1 MKKTFLLILAV
12 FLVMLVACNA
22 STNIVDKAPVK
33 MRGKVWSGTA
43 SILLNGITISGD
55 EPITIAIPESGEL
68 DRENLPI
75 ATKYSATATSNTY
88 TLQVEY
94 STSTNGIVYNVSGT
108 AVFRLVNSSTLSL
121 SAKMNMSDGKE
132 TYIISLSGILYEK

>member
-1 MKKTFLLILAV
+1 MKRIYLLFLAIVLVLLIS
-12 FLVMLVACNA
+12 CNA

-68 DRENLPI
+68 DRENLP
-75 ATKYSATATSNTY
+75 AGTKYSATATSNTY

-108 AVFRLVNSSTLSL
+108 AVFRLVNNSTLSL
-121 SAKMNMSDGKE
+121 SVKMNMTDGNE
-132 TYIISLSGILYEK
+132 TYTISLSGILYEK

>member
-1 MKKTFLLILAV
+1 MKRIYLLFLAIVLVLLIS
-12 FLVMLVACNA
+12 CNA

-43 SILLNGITISGD
+43 SILLNGITI
-55 EPITIAIPESGEL
+55 AIPESGEL
-68 DRENLPI
+68 DRENLP
-75 ATKYSATATSNTY
+75 AGTKYSATATSNTY

-108 AVFRLVNSSTLSL
+108 AVFRLVNNSTLSL
-121 SAKMNMSDGKE
+121 SAKMNMTDGNE
-132 TYIISLSGILYEK
+132 TYTISLSGILYEK

>member
-1 MKKTFLLILAV
+1 MKRIYLLFLAIVLVLLIS
-12 FLVMLVACNA
+12 CNA

-55 EPITIAIPESGEL
+55 EPITIAITESGEL
-68 DRENLPI
+68 DRENLP
-75 ATKYSATATSNTY
+75 AGTKYSATATSNTY

-108 AVFRLVNSSTLSL
+108 AVFRLVNNSTLSL
-121 SAKMNMSDGKE
+121 SVKMNMTDGNE
-132 TYIISLSGILYEK
+132 TYTISLSGILYEK

>member
-1 MKKTFLLILAV
+1 MKRIYLLFLAIVLVLLIS
-12 FLVMLVACNA
+12 CNA

-68 DRENLPI
+68 DRENLP
-75 ATKYSATATSNTY
+75 AGTKYSATATSNTY

-108 AVFRLVNSSTLSL
+108 AVFRLVNNSTLSL
-121 SAKMNMSDGKE
+121 SAKMNMTDGNEKY
-132 TYIISLSGILYEK
+132 TISLSGILYEK

>member
-1 MKKTFLLILAV
+1 MKRIYLLFLAIVLVLLIS
-12 FLVMLVACNA
+12 CNV

-68 DRENLPI
+68 DRENLP
-75 ATKYSATATSNTY
+75 AGTKYSATATSNTY

-108 AVFRLVNSSTLSL
+108 AVFRLVNNSTLSL
-121 SAKMNMSDGKE
+121 SAKMNMTDGNE
-132 TYIISLSGILYEK
+132 TYTISLSGILYEK